1 MANLVASGNY
11 PYVQF
16 QPAETSGVQHT
27 DQEFTDSSGNS
38 YLFRMYN
45 AWFDFTAGNWQTL
58 TGGSSEAYAT
68 VQNPDGS
75 IHYYWN
81 GGSSFWTEWQGSN
94 NNTIYN
100 GVDFGATGGG
110 SASSNTAA
118 LSSLFAAMAT
128 ATAPALGG
136 GMARIPQYNFPVNA
150 STLGIPV
157 LGPSGNF
164 GGIVIQG
171 TGGGGQNGS
180 MKEAFTFSIN
190 DGADLVAGIFWSINN
205 SNHTSGGTWIKN
217 IAFQWTSPDY
227 PADTCLNVNVWNFA
241 AEGCTFTDCPVAIN
255 LQGLSAK
262 VTGCTVDYGLS
273 ATQTAV
279 TQFLVQGQQTEISG
293 PSELDGHNIGGNETC
308 ISIGGGTSNANHCT
322 FRNLHIYDWTYG
334 IDYSDVNLLMS
345 THSGTQNTVI
355 DGCHLEIANT
365 AINMVPYDSTG
376 MIFNQTLSN
385 CLITKGQDS
394 TNPAPIVYIDS
405 NGGSISNVGPVLMVN
420 NVIYS
425 DVTGGMGQGGQ
436 GGHMGQA
443 QPNQYGVQIGDAQAV
458 SIIGGQI
465 SQVGTKTAVGSD
477 GTANIYIS
485 GDTNSVIIDGVNLQ
499 GDNYGANGGGSTGT
513 TGSAASE
520 YGVLISGDP
529 SYVQISNCLM
539 INLTG
544 FAISITGDPAKVLVD
559 NCIMISGAAVSV
571 TGSPAVVNITN
582 CPGYNDQNTTI
593 NTIAHITTGTAYS
606 AATQGSHSGTSYYGP
621 SFVMFTANAL
631 GGSFQVNGGATQ
643 TLLPTQVVTL
653 TLASPYDTIQFN
665 THVPAAIQW
674 IGK

>member
-365 AINMVPYDSTG
+365 AINMVPHDSTG

-443 QPNQYGVQIGDAQAV
+443 QPNQYGVQIGDAEGF
-458 SIIGGQI
+458 S
-465 SQVGTKTAVGSD
+465 SFE
-477 GTANIYIS
+477 
-485 GDTNSVIIDGVNLQ
+485 
-499 GDNYGANGGGSTGT
+499 T
-513 TGSAASE
+513 TRRA
-520 YGVLISGDP
+520 
-529 SYVQISNCLM
+529 
-539 INLTG
+539 
-544 FAISITGDPAKVLVD
+544 
-559 NCIMISGAAVSV
+559 
-571 TGSPAVVNITN
+571 
-582 CPGYNDQNTTI
+582 
-593 NTIAHITTGTAYS
+593 
-606 AATQGSHSGTSYYGP
+606 
-621 SFVMFTANAL
+621 
-631 GGSFQVNGGATQ
+631 
-643 TLLPTQVVTL
+643 
-653 TLASPYDTIQFN
+653 
-665 THVPAAIQW
+665 
-674 IGK
+674 